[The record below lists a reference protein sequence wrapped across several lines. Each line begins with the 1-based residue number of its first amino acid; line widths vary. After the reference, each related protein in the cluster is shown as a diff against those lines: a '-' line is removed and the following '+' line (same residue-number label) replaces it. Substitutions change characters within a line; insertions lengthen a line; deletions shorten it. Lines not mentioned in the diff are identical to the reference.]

1 MTVDCES
8 FLLMQTS
15 QKISAPV
22 VRIILIMLAMSL
34 SAAWSQ
40 SLQFSSVP
48 PSVLKNTNVDDPL
61 EPVKDSLSERGS
73 HNFRDM
79 GAWIW
84 ETNTFD
90 RQTVRF
96 WKAFEIPDGTSVR
109 RARLRITADN
119 EYILYLDGREIGRDA
134 EWRHLYEYDITSLL
148 SPGKHILAVEVYN
161 SSREAGFMFG
171 MQVGLSSGGVVAVK
185 SDASWRMVPE
195 DVSGWE
201 KMGEPG
207 ESWRRATVESP
218 FGFGPWGTMDY
229 IDLVP
234 PLQPLNIPFWKTDW
248 FEALLLIVCGVV
260 SLFSFIL
267 GSQLL
272 LHRKEKLLLHQERA
286 RIARDIH
293 DDLGTRVTQLVL
305 QGEVAQSELPAGSRT
320 RGQLER
326 ISDEAR
332 EALLAMDEILWAINP
347 RRDTLHEF
355 ATFVCGHAQTFLKA
369 TPIQCILDVEPAMSA
384 VAFDLP
390 FRRSLLLA
398 VKEALNNAAKHSG
411 ATELQLQ
418 IRRHGQGLTVVV
430 QDNGKGFDPA
440 QTKTERNGLQNMA
453 QRLNEV
459 GGKCILTSQPG
470 NGCRIEF
477 YIPFI
482 QMRRRPWWFNW
493 YSGGRLTSQ
502 PAAAIT
508 DKK

>member
-1 MTVDCES
+1 
-8 FLLMQTS
+8 MQTS
-15 QKISAPV
+15 QKIFAPV

-73 HNFRDM
+73 HNFSDM
-79 GAWIW
+79 GSWIW

-96 WKAFEIPDGTSVR
+96 WKVFEIPADTSVR

-148 SPGKHILAVEVYN
+148 SPGRHILAVEVYN
-161 SSREAGFMFG
+161 SFREAGFVFG

-185 SDASWRMVPE
+185 SDVSWRLVPE

-201 KMGEPG
+201 KMVELS
-207 ESWRRATVESP
+207 ENWRAPKIEAD
-218 FGFGPWGTMDY
+218 FGAGPWGTMDY

-234 PLQPLNIPFWKTDW
+234 PLQPLYIPFWKTGW
-248 FEALLLIVCGVV
+248 FEVLLVTVCGVV
-260 SLFSFIL
+260 SVFSFIL
-267 GSQLL
+267 ASQLL

-305 QGEVAQSELPAGSRT
+305 QGEVAQSELPTGSRT
-320 RGQLER
+320 REQLER

-369 TPIQCILDVEPAMSA
+369 TSIQCILDVEPAMSA

-418 IRRHGQGLTVVV
+418 IRRQGEGLTVVV
-430 QDNGKGFDPA
+430 QDNGRGFDPA
-440 QTKTERNGLQNMA
+440 QTKNERNGLQNMA

-482 QMRRRPWWFNW
+482 QMRRRPWWSNW
-493 YSGGRLTSQ
+493 YSGGRLTSHS
-502 PAAAIT
+502 AAAVKG
-508 DKK
+508 KK